1 MATARKANAFAGQGR
16 ESPCAGPQVFAKGSA
31 ALEPPHLRFRS
42 RRGHVAPRRLLGV
55 GPSSP
60 ARFSSREGSAEAEA
74 RAVPAGSCS
83 LPGLAARRAASRE
96 SALAAAR
103 GLGALLCCG
112 PGSLAGI
119 EEMAAAQL
127 CSRFVVPGLSPCLP
141 LWAR

>member
-1 MATARKANAFAGQGR
+1 MARARKANAFAGQGR
-16 ESPCAGPQVFAKGSA
+16 ESPCAGPQVFEKGSA

-42 RRGHVAPRRLLGV
+42 GCGHVAPRRLLGV

-74 RAVPAGSCS
+74 RAMLAGSCS

-103 GLGALLCCG
+103 GLGALLCCDL
-112 PGSLAGI
+112 SLAGI